1 MYYLIVYGYIE
12 CTYLLNIHLYYVHI
26 RLPLYMSFRRYIHFK
41 YLAYI
46 VTRTGKSTN
55 MAHHLI
61 LFVLHLPPSSI
72 NINTVTQNKL
82 KVLLCTSE
90 LVFNHTILLHKIVL
104 HILILSSQESQDLLT
119 RFKREWQ

>member
-1 MYYLIVYGYIE
+1 
-12 CTYLLNIHLYYVHI
+12 
-26 RLPLYMSFRRYIHFK
+26 MSLGRYIHFK
-41 YLAYI
+41 DLACI